1 MKEPEKQR
9 GLSRLEIARGMRL
22 WNLNGALEAVYTA
35 ITTGVYTIG
44 YALHLGASSAMI
56 GLISAAPSLG
66 QILQAISPLLI
77 ERLQRRKPLILG
89 SYSFGTLMW
98 LPAAFIPFLFFE
110 DIHAIM
116 FMVFI
121 MLSSAAMALGNPARS
136 SWFTDLVPG
145 EIRGRFV
152 GRQHSIIAAVGL
164 VTAIS
169 AGAFMDLYSGDGQ
182 QTGFS
187 FLFIVA
193 MIFSGMSLWSWSRT
207 PEPPKQQ
214 NKSISSG
221 KLLSL
226 PFRHPQFRKFMFL
239 VSGRLFIAQIAA
251 PFFTVY
257 MLRTLEISY
266 SQIALFAS
274 LQILANIAMNPLWGY
289 LSDKFGYRPIFLLA
303 TTGLAIFP
311 LGWGFVTLDNYWIMV
326 PIVQIWGGMMS
337 AGIPISQFNLM
348 VKIAP
353 EANRSVYLG
362 CYSALSCTG
371 AALGAMIGG
380 VAASICATLPS
391 TSFLG
396 QTITDLQY
404 LFIGNFVLRLSW
416 VAMLTRLSE
425 DASASPREVINQ
437 MRRGNPIT
445 TLWHLVRM
453 GKSTNPSVRARAA
466 RELGETGSHLA
477 VDELISL
484 LNDSERNVRREAVR
498 SLGQID
504 NERAVL
510 PLLEC
515 ISDPT
520 SDIAEEAV
528 ESLGAIHS
536 SLSLNLLVT
545 LLHDNRTSIRRS
557 AVIALDRIGDSSA
570 SKALEVLLAYEE
582 DQVIAMIAIEALS
595 KMGNVHILP
604 RMQQLLREGEAG
616 LQRRTLTQS
625 MGYLLDTPDLVYRLL
640 QTEGMAQDREI
651 VRVFRSARRRLS
663 GWRILAPKEKEK
675 LIDDL
680 DDALLAF
687 ERQRF
692 NTTLLRMLQIALR
705 VFQVI
710 DQHHENTPMEPK
722 QHDLHEDTLPLAP
735 LHLASHLLSDLQEQS
750 RARELLPEERLI
762 AVAAFQKIV
771 DEAV

>member
-1 MKEPEKQR
+1 
-9 GLSRLEIARGMRL
+9 
-22 WNLNGALEAVYTA
+22 
-35 ITTGVYTIG
+35 
-44 YALHLGASSAMI
+44 
-56 GLISAAPSLG
+56 
-66 QILQAISPLLI
+66 
-77 ERLQRRKPLILG
+77 
-89 SYSFGTLMW
+89 
-98 LPAAFIPFLFFE
+98 
-110 DIHAIM
+110 
-116 FMVFI
+116 
-121 MLSSAAMALGNPARS
+121 
-136 SWFTDLVPG
+136 
-145 EIRGRFV
+145 
-152 GRQHSIIAAVGL
+152 
-164 VTAIS
+164 
-169 AGAFMDLYSGDGQ
+169 
-182 QTGFS
+182 
-187 FLFIVA
+187 
-193 MIFSGMSLWSWSRT
+193 
-207 PEPPKQQ
+207 
-214 NKSISSG
+214 
-221 KLLSL
+221 
-226 PFRHPQFRKFMFL
+226 
-239 VSGRLFIAQIAA
+239 
-251 PFFTVY
+251 
-257 MLRTLEISY
+257 
-266 SQIALFAS
+266 
-274 LQILANIAMNPLWGY
+274 
-289 LSDKFGYRPIFLLA
+289 
-303 TTGLAIFP
+303 
-311 LGWGFVTLDNYWIMV
+311 
-326 PIVQIWGGMMS
+326 
-337 AGIPISQFNLM
+337 
-348 VKIAP
+348 
-353 EANRSVYLG
+353 
-362 CYSALSCTG
+362 
-371 AALGAMIGG
+371 
-380 VAASICATLPS
+380 
-391 TSFLG
+391 
-396 QTITDLQY
+396 
-404 LFIGNFVLRLSW
+404 
-416 VAMLTRLSE
+416 
-425 DASASPREVINQ
+425 